1 METISQN
8 MRIDLLY
15 VHPDSQFDTSSG
27 GDRIVTRY
35 SKVSWP

>member
-8 MRIDLLY
+8 MHIDLLY
-15 VHPDSQFDTSSG
+15 VHPDSQFGTSNG

-35 SKVSWP
+35 SRVS